1 VDRFGLSR
9 VGFINLVTY
18 KPKERAFEYVPNHQ
32 LTLPLTHM
40 VHIREVYFEGNPPS
54 LDEIVE
60 RVGERAGIQA
70 TYLANKWLLTNPN
83 DSEDIFSI
91 YPDGEN
97 AITLLSE
104 GTVTNLL
111 QETLY
116 TLIEMGGYYED
127 WATE

>member
-1 VDRFGLSR
+1 
-9 VGFINLVTY
+9 
-18 KPKERAFEYVPNHQ
+18 
-32 LTLPLTHM
+32 M
-40 VHIREVYFEGNPPS
+40 VHIREVYFEGTPPS

-111 QETLY
+111 QATLY

-127 WATE
+127 WAT